1 MWCIAKVDAEYVARM
16 EDVLD
21 LYAEQ
26 PDPKRPVVGFDESPT
41 QFIGEARQPI
51 PATPGRP
58 ERFDYEYRRN
68 GVVNLFVFLDAH
80 RFGAG
85 SRGEGLSLLETGAG
99 MHPA

>member
-41 QFIGEARQPI
+41 RLIGEARQPI
-51 PATPGRP
+51 PAALGRP
-58 ERFDYEYRRN
+58 EP
-68 GVVNLFVFLDAH
+68 H
-80 RFGAG
+80 SGA
-85 SRGEGLSLLETGAG
+85 
-99 MHPA
+99 